1 MAIWGVGAKFG
12 GWDNKLDSFVK
23 ESFWCTGFKEQEKP
37 EVYEMIKSITFAKM
51 FTEAYLK
58 KGKKTINK
66 A

>member
-1 MAIWGVGAKFG
+1 MIITFDMLTSHTGAYF
-12 GWDNKLDSFVK
+12 N
-23 ESFWCTGFKEQEKP
+23 
-37 EVYEMIKSITFAKM
+37 EMIKSITFAKM